1 MNSET
6 PVPASV
12 PASAPDEILSAAVDD
27 QAPAELAAPVEIDP
41 RTPEEIEAQAKADAA
56 NKIETS
62 IAFGMMN
69 DSDNPVY
76 MLMMGDH
83 LATQNREPEAA
94 DWYRNALTVQPDRI
108 DAHIKLGLLL
118 HWYPAFQDE
127 AITLLQRAI
136 DLSNANT
143 AANAKPALE
152 AYGPL
157 ADCLDYAG
165 RNNEAIIVL
174 RAWSTVAP
182 LDPKPQ
188 QLLAERTEG
197 AASLPSVQ

>member
-1 MNSET
+1 MT
-6 PVPASV
+6 QD
-12 PASAPDEILSAAVDD
+12 ASATPDLPAPAAVADAPPD
-27 QAPAELAAPVEIDP
+27 LRTQAEID
-41 RTPEEIEAQAKADAA
+41 AQAKADAA
-56 NKIETS
+56 TKVETS
-62 IAFGMMN
+62 LAFAMMN
-69 DSDNPVY
+69 DSENVVY

-94 DWYRNALTVQPDRI
+94 DWYRNVLSAQPDRI

-127 AITLLQRAI
+127 AIALLQRAI
-136 DLSNANT
+136 DLSNTST

-157 ADCLDYAG
+157 VSCLDYGG
-165 RNNEAIIVL
+165 RNSEAVIAL
-174 RAWSTVAP
+174 RAWCAVAP

-188 QLLAERTEG
+188 QMLAERTHGTPEI
-197 AASLPSVQ
+197 PSIQ